1 VGERK
6 VFVQLLDSESQLVAQ
21 DDRPLVLTGPRAAG
35 SGLAV
40 YGLRLP
46 MALDNGP
53 YRLIAGIY
61 DPAQPGAPRL
71 PTADAADH
79 VVLRE
84 Y

>member
-6 VFVQLLDSESQLVAQ
+6 VFVQLLDSEGQLVAQ
-21 DDRPLVLTGPRAAG
+21 DDRPLVLTGQRAAG
-35 SGLAV
+35 TGLAV

-46 MALDNGP
+46 PTLDNGP

-61 DPAQPGAPRL
+61 NPAQPGAPRL
-71 PTADAADH
+71 PTADGADH